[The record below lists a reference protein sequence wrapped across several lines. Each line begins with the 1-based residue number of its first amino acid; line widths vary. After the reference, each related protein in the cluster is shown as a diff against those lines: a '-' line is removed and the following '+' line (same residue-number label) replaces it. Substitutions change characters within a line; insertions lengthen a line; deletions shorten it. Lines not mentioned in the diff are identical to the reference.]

1 MKKGRLFLIPVTL
14 GNNDTINKVLPEYNN
29 LTIHKIK
36 IFIVEQIRTARR
48 FLRAVNHPVAI
59 DDITFLELNKHTDIQ
74 AVSGYLNYAA
84 KGEDIGLLS
93 EAGTPCIA
101 DPGAIIVEKAH
112 EKGIKIKPLVGPNSI
127 IIALMA
133 SGFNGQHF
141 LFHGYLPIENS
152 QRNKKI
158 KELEINIYK
167 NNQTQIFIE
176 TPYRNNK
183 MLDTLLNIL
192 KPETK
197 ICIAADITLKTEFIK
212 TLPVKLWKKENV
224 NLHKR
229 PVVFLIYK

>member
-212 TLPVKLWKKENV
+212 TLPVKLWKKEKV